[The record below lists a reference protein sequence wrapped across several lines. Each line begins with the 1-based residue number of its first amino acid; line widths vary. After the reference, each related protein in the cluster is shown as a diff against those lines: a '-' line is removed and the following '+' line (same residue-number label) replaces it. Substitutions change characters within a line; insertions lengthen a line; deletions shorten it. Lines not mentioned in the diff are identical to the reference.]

1 VAEPRPVPLRWEL
14 SGARGHDSVP
24 ALVIDASSDLRELDG
39 SLPPL
44 GLGKA
49 EIMEGVDATLYGLDE
64 RR

>member
-1 VAEPRPVPLRWEL
+1 
-14 SGARGHDSVP
+14 
-24 ALVIDASSDLRELDG
+24 LRELDG

-64 RR
+64 RISN